1 MAPAISTD
9 GRALLH
15 PRSRPTERAVALM
28 RLSKAGAMLT
38 TYESLLFELMGN
50 AKAPNFKAVSA
61 LIKEPRPEPE
71 LPFMHMAAL

>member
-1 MAPAISTD
+1 M
-9 GRALLH
+9 
-15 PRSRPTERAVALM
+15 ALM